1 MESKRNRIKAI
12 DSQIANITNKIG
24 SSMHAF
30 DGDEDGDVIARL
42 KIQVEQLKKTKK
54 DLRSQKARIEAEVSM
69 NVITEEQIDIIVTFA
84 ERIRGKMDKANYNHK
99 KELIDTLNIR
109 IDVAGNDDNRRLVMS
124 CDLPGSDYS
133 EVIGFRGSYSSNR
146 KVASA

>member
-1 MESKRNRIKAI
+1 
-12 DSQIANITNKIG
+12 
-24 SSMHAF
+24 
-30 DGDEDGDVIARL
+30 
-42 KIQVEQLKKTKK
+42 
-54 DLRSQKARIEAEVSM
+54 M

-124 CDLPGSDYS
+124 CDLLGSDYS